1 MCTPQGFLLT
11 CLTCGC
17 LPIYST
23 LRKFLLE
30 INILEEKMCNN
41 QLFQDIVRFR
51 GFFKVCQFIFNSLN
65 DIYCF

>member
-51 GFFKVCQFIFNSLN
+51 GFF
-65 DIYCF
+65 